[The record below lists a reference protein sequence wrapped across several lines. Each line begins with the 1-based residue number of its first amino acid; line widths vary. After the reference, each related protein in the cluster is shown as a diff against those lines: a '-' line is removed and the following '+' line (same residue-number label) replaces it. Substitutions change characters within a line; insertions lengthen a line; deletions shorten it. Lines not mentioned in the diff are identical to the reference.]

1 MIAAL
6 GTFRADATFH
16 AMTNQRTFD
25 SRPAPRRG
33 LSAALLLLGIVI
45 GGGAMALLE
54 PYSLPAPA
62 PQVTNPSGTTQAI
75 QRLQAAQQEVT
86 EQLKAIQESLASD
99 HANAKQLSDQV
110 STVSDKLTSQVNSVS
125 DKLEGLR
132 QSFASQ
138 PAAAAPVPEAARRRG
153 TR

>member
-16 AMTNQRTFD
+16 AMTNQRT
-25 SRPAPRRG
+25 PAPRRG
-33 LSAALLLLGIVI
+33 LSATLLLLGIVI
-45 GGGAMALLE
+45 GGGARALLE
-54 PYSLPAPA
+54 PYSPPAPA